1 MSGSLDLDL
10 DVAEK
15 GDTISKLLD
24 GGFDRFHAIHTCFEE
39 VAVAV
44 PGAVALTDGDT
55 SLTYLQL
62 DRRANGIAHRLIDRG
77 VLPGSL
83 VGLHT
88 GNGIETVCGILGIL
102 KAGCAYLPLDP
113 VYPADRVKFML
124 DDAGVAAVV
133 AQDCL
138 RAALGELS
146 VPTIA
151 TDVNAQADVAPLLPV
166 SRNNLAYVI
175 YTSGSSGRPK
185 GVRISHGNVLRLF
198 GRTRHW
204 FEFGPADVWS
214 LFHSYAF
221 DFSVWE
227 IFGALLHGGRLVN
240 VPQSVRRSPLEFREL
255 LIREGVTVLNQTPSA
270 FCQLVSA
277 DLNCPPECFA
287 LRYIVFGGE
296 ALQFEN
302 LRPWFERYGDD
313 RPAIINMYGITETTV
328 HVTYRRVR
336 AADLNEA
343 SSLIGEPIADLTLHV
358 LDPEMNPVPAGV
370 EGEIYVGGAGL
381 AQGYLNRPELTAER
395 FIPDPF
401 SRVAGARLYRTGDL
415 ALRREDGELE
425 YRGRIDQQVK
435 ISGYRIELGEIEAA
449 ILADP
454 AIRNAVAMARDDLPV
469 GRAIVAYLTAG
480 QNSDG
485 IIDRLRASLR
495 SRLPEYMVP
504 AYFVVVDH
512 LPLNHNGKIDRAALP
527 LPVCEAAMP
536 RSVTTA
542 TATERTIAGIWE
554 SKLGLANIDLD
565 ESFFDLGGKSLQL
578 TQVHAE
584 LRKQTGIHIEIADM
598 FAFPTIRSLAAYLDG
613 ATGFRQG
620 GGESLRK
627 SADARARM
635 QRSAIERR
643 QLKSGRAR

>member
-1 MSGSLDLDL
+1 MRKNNSSASPAAPWRKGKVEMSGSLDLDL

-198 GRTRHW
+198 DRTRHW

-277 DLNCPPECFA
+277 DLDCPPERFA

-370 EGEIYVGGAGL
+370 EGEIHVGGAGL
-381 AQGYLNRPELTAER
+381 AQGYLNRPELTAQR

-401 SRVAGARLYRTGDL
+401 SPVAGARLYRTGDL

-454 AIRNAVAMARDDLPV
+454 AVESDQIGEARNEPIAALQLAHARRRAREYQIPAPQLKDFREIDQQLGDPKQHIPTPALLAR
-469 GRAIVAYLTAG
+469 GRALVHVAA
-480 QNSDG
+480 
-485 IIDRLRASLR
+485 
-495 SRLPEYMVP
+495 VP
-504 AYFVVVDH
+504 AARCSGRR
-512 LPLNHNGKIDRAALP
+512 PRRRGTRRA
-527 LPVCEAAMP
+527 P
-536 RSVTTA
+536 RSA
-542 TATERTIAGIWE
+542 RGR
-554 SKLGLANIDLD
+554 G
-565 ESFFDLGGKSLQL
+565 
-578 TQVHAE
+578 
-584 LRKQTGIHIEIADM
+584 TG
-598 FAFPTIRSLAAYLDG
+598 RW
-613 ATGFRQG
+613 
-620 GGESLRK
+620 
-627 SADARARM
+627 
-635 QRSAIERR
+635 
-643 QLKSGRAR
+643 